1 MPTKD
6 SEKSITFSTED
17 PKNWEDRKKLY
28 VSSIASFT
36 ISISPVSI
44 SMYYPALIAIRDYF
58 NTTQFIVNISVGL
71 IILFT
76 GLIPLVVG
84 SYADVYGRR
93 RVYIFVMFIFTLSSI
108 LCAMAEN
115 IWVLMA
121 MRTLQSF
128 GSSGVQ
134 CICGGIANDIFIPT
148 EREEAYSRFFL
159 GYHFGEII
167 GSIIGGLLTEYLG
180 WHSIFWFLSIYGSIL
195 LFLIICFIPETLYIP
210 DSSTTTIIIKQFN
223 PLLPFKLLYYPN
235 ITLTI
240 LYNTSIWIIIYVLDI
255 MIPFS
260 FTNIY
265 NLSPLYIG
273 LIFLARK
280 IGSIIGNSFGAH
292 YSDYLINKYEKKKG
306 KEESYPELRLKSIW
320 IGAIL
325 AIISFFIFG
334 WILEKRVYIIW
345 PLVIIFIGEF
355 GILFLETTTITYL
368 TNPYHEELNTSILAI
383 GEAITALISTIV
395 IILTIPIENKFGIG
409 WLFTALASLA
419 LLKKIYSSPG

>member
-320 IGAIL
+320 IG
-325 AIISFFIFG
+325 
-334 WILEKRVYIIW
+334 
-345 PLVIIFIGEF
+345 EF

-419 LLKKIYSSPG
+419 LLSNILIILVYFKGRKWRENQNINKDL

>member
-1 MPTKD
+1 
-6 SEKSITFSTED
+6 
-17 PKNWEDRKKLY
+17 
-28 VSSIASFT
+28 
-36 ISISPVSI
+36 
-44 SMYYPALIAIRDYF
+44 
-58 NTTQFIVNISVGL
+58 
-71 IILFT
+71 
-76 GLIPLVVG
+76 
-84 SYADVYGRR
+84 
-93 RVYIFVMFIFTLSSI
+93 
-108 LCAMAEN
+108 
-115 IWVLMA
+115 
-121 MRTLQSF
+121 
-128 GSSGVQ
+128 
-134 CICGGIANDIFIPT
+134 
-148 EREEAYSRFFL
+148 
-159 GYHFGEII
+159 
-167 GSIIGGLLTEYLG
+167 
-180 WHSIFWFLSIYGSIL
+180 
-195 LFLIICFIPETLYIP
+195 
-210 DSSTTTIIIKQFN
+210 
-223 PLLPFKLLYYPN
+223 
-235 ITLTI
+235 
-240 LYNTSIWIIIYVLDI
+240 

-419 LLKKIYSSPG
+419 LLSNILIILVYFKGRKWRENQNINKDL